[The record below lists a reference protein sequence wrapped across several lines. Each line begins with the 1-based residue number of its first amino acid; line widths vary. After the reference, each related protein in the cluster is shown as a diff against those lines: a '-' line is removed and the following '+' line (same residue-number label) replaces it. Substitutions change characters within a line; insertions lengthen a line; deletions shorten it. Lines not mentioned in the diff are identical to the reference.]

1 MSESVHQREISL
13 HRISRAGANYERL
26 AKQGN
31 MRHASFTAGMY
42 RAEEAG
48 EGKRGS
54 DPVRERSHGNLLS
67 RARAFA
73 ELARYETYAFLFAC
87 SLSSKNRPHPRRVAC
102 Q

>member
-1 MSESVHQREISL
+1 
-13 HRISRAGANYERL
+13 
-26 AKQGN
+26 
-31 MRHASFTAGMY
+31 MRHASLATGMY
-42 RAEEAG
+42 RVEEAG

-87 SLSSKNRPHPRRVAC
+87 SLSSKNRPHPRRVAGSLVEFKRSIDDC
-102 Q
+102 VSRSIEDVHAREFRARR